1 MAMQFK
7 LQSGMAQQHHDASIP
22 EPLALVATLVWFV
35 AALTAWSYVQASSW
49 LYKRLGAAAMKL
61 LGTQPHKTTHSCLR
75 HQAHGQEMHGR
86 PEPIWGHGNQRQ
98 RGLQQS
104 NGMKVESHVKNHENC

>member
-1 MAMQFK
+1 MIRNQAQQHPSVSISNAIKTMAMQFK

-61 LGTQPHKTTHSCLR
+61 LGTQPHKTTHSCILST
-75 HQAHGQEMHGR
+75 A
-86 PEPIWGHGNQRQ
+86 
-98 RGLQQS
+98 
-104 NGMKVESHVKNHENC
+104 